1 MNPLPV
7 YIAGLFMGSW
17 HAHCSVEL
25 SPYSRNG
32 AVTQT
37 PQAFAKARRASLV
50 AAIFMM
56 ATSAMGPGFLT
67 QTATFTA
74 TLGSAFAF
82 GILASIL
89 IDFVVQLNVWRIVSL
104 TRMRAADLANA
115 ALPGSGYLLTLLVL
129 CGGLVFML
137 GNIAGAGLGLNALTG
152 LDPKWGGALSALL
165 AIAIFSSHRAGIAM
179 DRIMMALGILKVCL
193 ILFAA
198 IATHPPLGEALRQSV
213 WPDFIDFAAITTIV
227 GGTVGG
233 YITYAG
239 AHRLLDRGTVGVENI
254 EAVSR
259 AALTGILVTGIAR
272 YILFLAILGVVASG
286 VVIDVSGKGAN
297 PAGQAFHAAAGD
309 IGMMMFG
316 LVLWAAGISSVIGA
330 SYTSM
335 SFITVFSKH
344 ITERA
349 RNLATVV
356 FIVVS
361 LAVYLALGKP
371 PAALLIF
378 AGGFNGLILPLGLS
392 IFMYVGWRRSDLM
405 DGYHYPRWLLVLG
418 ILTCLLSWFMAY
430 KSAGAIFA
438 FIGAA

>member
-1 MNPLPV
+1 MARSLLKQ
-7 YIAGLFMGSW
+7 GTT
-17 HAHCSVEL
+17 HC
-25 SPYSRNG
+25 RNH

-37 PQAFAKARRASLV
+37 TKEFTKARRASLI

-56 ATSAMGPGFLT
+56 ATSAIGPGFLT

-74 TLGSAFAF
+74 TLGAAFAF

-89 IDFVVQLNVWRIVSL
+89 IDFVVQLNVWRIVTL
-104 TRMRAADLANA
+104 TKMRAADLANA
-115 ALPGSGYLLTLLVL
+115 AIPGSGYLLSVLVI

-152 LDPKWGGALSALL
+152 LDPKWGGLLSAML
-165 AIAIFSSHRAGIAM
+165 AIAIFSSHRAGVAM
-179 DRIMMALGILKVCL
+179 DRIMIVLGLLKVGL

-198 IATHPPLGEALRQSV
+198 FATHPPLGEALRQTV
-213 WPDFIDFAAITTIV
+213 LPDLIDFASITTIV

-254 EAVSR
+254 EAVSK
-259 AALTGILVTGIAR
+259 AALTGILVTGVAR

-297 PAGQAFHAAAGD
+297 PAAQAFHAAAGD

-330 SYTSM
+330 SYTTM
-335 SFITVFSKH
+335 SFTTVFSKR
-344 ITERA
+344 ITERV
-349 RNLATVV
+349 RNLATVG
-356 FIVVS
+356 FIVITLS
-361 LAVYLALGKP
+361 VYMVLGKP

-418 ILTCLLSWFMAY
+418 VLTCLLSWFMAY

>member
-1 MNPLPV
+1 MTTTTKE
-7 YIAGLFMGSW
+7 F
-17 HAHCSVEL
+17 
-25 SPYSRNG
+25 
-32 AVTQT
+32 T
-37 PQAFAKARRASLV
+37 KARRASLV
-50 AAIFMM
+50 AAVFMM
-56 ATSAMGPGFLT
+56 ATSAIGPGFLT

-74 TLGSAFAF
+74 TLGAAFAF

-104 TRMRAADLANA
+104 TKMRAADLANA
-115 ALPGSGYLLTLLVL
+115 AIPGSGYLLTVLVL

-165 AIAIFSSHRAGIAM
+165 AIGIFSSHRAGVAM
-179 DRIMMALGILKVCL
+179 DRIMMGLGILKICL
-193 ILFAA
+193 IVFACF
-198 IATHPPLGEALRQSV
+198 ATHPPLGEALRQSV
-213 WPDFIDFAAITTIV
+213 WPDFIDFASITTIV

-239 AHRLLDRGTVGVENI
+239 AHRLLDRGTVGVENLQ
-254 EAVSR
+254 AVSR

-272 YILFLAILGVVASG
+272 YVLFLAILGVVASG

-297 PAGQAFHAAAGD
+297 PAGQAFQAAADD

-335 SFITVFSKH
+335 SFITVFSKK
-344 ITERA
+344 ITERV

-356 FIVVS
+356 FIVICM
-361 LAVYLALGKP
+361 AVYIVLGKP
-371 PAALLIF
+371 PAALLVF

-392 IFMYVGWRRSDLM
+392 IFMYVGWARSDLM

>member
-1 MNPLPV
+1 MTTTTKE
-7 YIAGLFMGSW
+7 F
-17 HAHCSVEL
+17 
-25 SPYSRNG
+25 
-32 AVTQT
+32 T
-37 PQAFAKARRASLV
+37 KARRASLV
-50 AAIFMM
+50 AAVFMM
-56 ATSAMGPGFLT
+56 ATSAIGPGFLT

-74 TLGSAFAF
+74 TLGAAFAF

-104 TRMRAADLANA
+104 TKMRAADLANA
-115 ALPGSGYLLTLLVL
+115 AIPGSGYLLTVLVL

-165 AIAIFSSHRAGIAM
+165 AIGIFSSHRAGVAM
-179 DRIMMALGILKVCL
+179 DRIMMGLGILKICL
-193 ILFAA
+193 IVFACF
-198 IATHPPLGEALRQSV
+198 ATHPPLGEALRQSV
-213 WPDFIDFAAITTIV
+213 WPDFIDFASITTIV

-239 AHRLLDRGTVGVENI
+239 AHRLLDRGTVGVENLQ
-254 EAVSR
+254 AVSR

-272 YILFLAILGVVASG
+272 YVLFLAILGVVASG

-297 PAGQAFHAAAGD
+297 PAGQAFQAAAGD

-335 SFITVFSKH
+335 SFITVFSKK
-344 ITERA
+344 ITERV

-356 FIVVS
+356 FIVICM
-361 LAVYLALGKP
+361 AVYIVLGKP
-371 PAALLIF
+371 PTALLVF

-392 IFMYVGWRRSDLM
+392 IFMYVGWARSDLM